1 MIDLGIPR
9 LTWSTTVMI
18 RMCFG
23 VLALMATGSAVAA
36 IEQAQSIKYLDE
48 SGQIVG
54 QQIALCSNFRGSY
67 GNIHTAYHVTEVAN
81 CIGRDQ
87 HPASIVP
94 GTHITAYTLPGNLT
108 IQQVCVYAEC
118 TGADQ
123 NELDV
128 FFNIADYGP
137 YNQ

>member
-1 MIDLGIPR
+1 MTHQILIGM
-9 LTWSTTVMI
+9 LAVVMSS
-18 RMCFG
+18 
-23 VLALMATGSAVAA
+23 SAVAA
-36 IEQAQSIKYLDE
+36 IEQAQSTKYLDE
-48 SGQIVG
+48 SGQVVG
-54 QQIALCSNFRGSY
+54 QRIALCSNWSGAY
-67 GNIHTAYHVTEVAN
+67 GNVHTAYHITEIAN

-94 GTHITAYTLPGNLT
+94 GTHITAYTLPANLT
-108 IQQVCVYAEC
+108 IQQVCTYAQC

-123 NELDV
+123 PELDV